1 MTKQFVTLTFD
12 NGPTPGVT
20 EPVLDLLA
28 AHAVPATFFAIGH
41 KLATP
46 EGRYLGRRIVLE
58 GHRLGGHT
66 WSHSTQFGAADD
78 AEVSDELARTRAAVD
93 EAGGEGLLFRPYG
106 AGGVIDDRLMSTF
119 GATTLCSLGYTCV
132 LWNVLPGDWRDADH
146 WIGHAMTEIER
157 HPWSVVVLHD
167 IAGAALDRLD
177 EFLAAVRRR
186 DPEWSQSFPDECTP
200 IRDGIPTSSFGTLRV
215 TN

>member
-1 MTKQFVTLTFD
+1 MTTSVVTLTFD

-41 KLATP
+41 KLATA
-46 EGRYLGRRIVLE
+46 GGQDLGRRILAD

-66 WSHSTQFGAADD
+66 WTHAVQFGAADD
-78 AEVSDELARTRAAVD
+78 AEVADELARTRTAV
-93 EAGGEGLLFRPYG
+93 ESAGGDGLLFRPYG
-106 AGGVIDDRLMSTF
+106 AGGVIDDRLMSRF

-132 LWNVLPGDWRDADH
+132 LWNVLPGDWRDPDGWVDRAL
-146 WIGHAMTEIER
+146 AEIEA

-167 IAGAALDRLD
+167 VVDAALARLD
-177 EFLAAVRRR
+177 EFLTVAQRH
-186 DPEWSQSFPDECTP
+186 DPTWSQGFPDECTP
-200 IRDGIPTSSFGTLRV
+200 IRDGTPTSSFDTLRLAG
-215 TN
+215 